1 MGFIVGALKV
11 IFLLGFLV
19 FIHEGGHFLVAKL
32 CKVKVREFSLGFGP
46 NLFSKQGVET
56 KYSIRA
62 IPFGGYVDMIG
73 ETEQVEEK
81 GSFSE
86 AKVSHRIAIVVAG
99 AVVNIV
105 FGLVAYFLL
114 MSLAG
119 TNSSTMIRQI
129 IPEYASRE
137 MNLQAGDKIIQIN
150 DKKTRIKSDI
160 DTVLFHSKG
169 ETLQVWIERNGE
181 NMQFS
186 ITPTAVKVRRNNAI
200 CFGSRSRAGAAKF
213 QK

>member
-19 FIHEGGHFLVAKL
+19 FIHEGGHFLVAKF

-46 NLFSKQGVET
+46 NLFSKQGEET

-62 IPFGGYVDMIG
+62 IPFGGYVDMVG
-73 ETEQVEEK
+73 ETEQVAEK

-119 TNSSTMIRQI
+119 TNRSTVVKQV
-129 IPEYASRE
+129 IPEYASE
-137 MNLQAGDKIIQIN
+137 TMTLQAGDKITQIN
-150 DKKTRIKSDI
+150 DKKTRIKSDM
-160 DTVLFHSKG
+160 DMVLLQSKG
-169 ETLQVWIERNGE
+169 ETLEVWIERNGE
-181 NMQFS
+181 KMQFL
-186 ITPTAVKVRRNNAI
+186 INPTEVKVRRNHAL
-200 CFGSRSRAGAAKF
+200 CFGCRSGAGREKF

>member
-62 IPFGGYVDMIG
+62 IPFGGYVDMVG

-99 AVVNIV
+99 AIVNIV
-105 FGLVAYFLL
+105 FGLVVYFLL

-119 TNSSTMIRQI
+119 TNSSTMVRQI

-150 DKKTRIKSDI
+150 DKKTRIKS
-160 DTVLFHSKG
+160 LFSLMVVKGPVGRKQLDLHSVKLRAV
-169 ETLQVWIERNGE
+169 TLKLNL
-181 NMQFS
+181 
-186 ITPTAVKVRRNNAI
+186 ITMKRLNQPLVV
-200 CFGSRSRAGAAKF
+200 
-213 QK
+213 

>member
-46 NLFSKQGVET
+46 NLFSKQGEET

-62 IPFGGYVDMIG
+62 IPFGGYVDMVG
-73 ETEQVEEK
+73 ETEQVAEK

-86 AKVSHRIAIVVAG
+86 AKVSQRIAIVVAG

-105 FGLVAYFLL
+105 FGLVTYFLL

-119 TNSSTMIRQI
+119 TNSSTIVKQI
-129 IPEYASRE
+129 IPEYASDT

-150 DKKTRIKSDI
+150 NKKTRIKSDM
-160 DTVLFHSKG
+160 DMVLFQSKG
-169 ETLQVWIERNGE
+169 EILEVWIERNGE
-181 NMQFS
+181 NMRFS
-186 ITPTAVKVRRNNAI
+186 IAPTEVKVRRNHAL
-200 CFGSRSRAGAAKF
+200 CFGCRSGAGREKL
-213 QK
+213 QE

>member
-19 FIHEGGHFLVAKL
+19 FIHEGGHFLVAKF

-46 NLFSKQGVET
+46 NLFSKQGEET

-62 IPFGGYVDMIG
+62 IPFGGYVDMVG
-73 ETEQVEEK
+73 ETEQVAEK

-114 MSLAG
+114 MSLTG
-119 TNSSTMIRQI
+119 TNRSTVVKQV
-129 IPEYASRE
+129 IPEYASKT
-137 MNLQAGDKIIQIN
+137 MTLQAGDKITQIN
-150 DKKTRIKSDI
+150 DKKTRIKSDM
-160 DTVLFHSKG
+160 DMVLFQSKG
-169 ETLQVWIERNGE
+169 ESLEVWIERNGE
-181 NMQFS
+181 KMQFLINS
-186 ITPTAVKVRRNNAI
+186 TEVKVRRSHAL
-200 CFGSRSRAGAAKF
+200 CFGCRSGAGREKF